1 MDNLKGKYSY
11 ALWADPNEFFT
22 NASKINKGSD
32 LGLMPSLFEPNGI
45 IQHKFFI
52 ACTPASDFR
61 DTFFA
66 FR

>member
-32 LGLMPSLFEPNGI
+32 LGLMPSLFEPCGI

-52 ACTPASDFR
+52 A
-61 DTFFA
+61 
-66 FR
+66 